1 MHLSAVPLL
10 HGIFIQSIKVFMITV
25 YEQNRKR
32 QGFQTVELRIV
43 TLVTVPD
50 TAEIAADDHV
60 IVLGQLRLLRKVLW
74 LKPKW
79 ISVKIAGCVNH
90 RFISL

>member
-1 MHLSAVPLL
+1 MAT
-10 HGIFIQSIKVFMITV
+10 KITT
-25 YEQNRKR
+25 KK
-32 QGFQTVELRIV
+32 IS
-43 TLVTVPD
+43 
-50 TAEIAADDHV
+50 EIAADDHV